1 MEQPFLGREAL
12 DAGRLTSHRLRT
24 DYAILFPGVYVPV
37 DTTVTAR
44 VRAQAAYLWSRRR
57 GIVAGRSAAAVH
69 GAKWVDPTAPAELIH
84 PNRHRPTGL
93 QTWADRIDDDEIVV
107 LDGMRVTSAARTALD
122 LACRQRPDRAVAAID
137 ALARATRLKVA
148 DVELLVH
155 RYRGRKGIRRARTTL
170 ELVDAGAESPR
181 ETWLRLLIVR
191 SGLPRPRTQI
201 PVLDE
206 YRQLVARVDM
216 GWEDWKIAIEYDG
229 EHHWTDRRQMARD
242 IRRTEQLGE
251 LGWIVIRVT
260 AEDTP
265 GTILH
270 RVGKAIGRRS

>member
-84 PNRHRPTGL
+84 PNRHRPAGL
-93 QTWADRIDDDEIVV
+93 QTWADRIDDEVVV

-122 LACRQRPDRAVAAID
+122 LACRQRPERAVAAID

-155 RYRGRKGIRRARTTL
+155 RYRGRNGIRRARTTL

>member
-24 DYAILFPGVYVPV
+24 DHAILFPGVYVPV

-84 PNRHRPTGL
+84 PNRHRPAGL
-93 QTWADRIDDDEIVV
+93 QTWADRIDDDEVVV

-155 RYRGRKGIRRARTTL
+155 RYRGRNGIRRARTTL

-181 ETWLRLLIVR
+181 ETWLRLPIVR

>member
-24 DYAILFPGVYVPV
+24 GYITLFPGVYVAV
-37 DTTVTAR
+37 GTAATAHTK
-44 VRAQAAYLWSRRR
+44 AQAAYLWSRRR
-57 GIVAGRSAAAVH
+57 GILAGRSAAAVH
-69 GAKWVDPTAPAELIH
+69 GAKWVDANAPAELIH
-84 PNRHRPTGL
+84 PNRRRPTGL

-107 LDGMRVTSAARTALD
+107 IDGMRVTTPARTALD
-122 LACRQRPDRAVAAID
+122 LACHQPTDRAVAAVD
-137 ALARATRLKVA
+137 ALARATRLKLA

-155 RYRGRKGIRRARTTL
+155 RYRGRSGIRWARTTL
-170 ELVDAGAESPR
+170 DLVDAGAESPR

-191 SGLPRPRTQI
+191 SGLPRPQTQI
-201 PVLDE
+201 PVFDE

-216 GWEDWKIAIEYDG
+216 GWEDEKIAVEYDG
-229 EHHWTDRRQMARD
+229 EHHWTERRQMARD

-260 AEDTP
+260 GEDTP
-265 GTILH
+265 RTVLH
-270 RVGKAIGRRS
+270 RIGKALARRS